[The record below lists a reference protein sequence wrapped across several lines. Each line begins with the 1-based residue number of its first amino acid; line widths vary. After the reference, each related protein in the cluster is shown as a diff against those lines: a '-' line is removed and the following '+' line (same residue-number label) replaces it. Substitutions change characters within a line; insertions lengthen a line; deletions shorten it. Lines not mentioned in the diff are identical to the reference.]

1 MKSLRLPV
9 VLAALACWAFV
20 GPFVGLLGA
29 GLAAVPAAAS
39 DPFLRNTAP
48 VRVVK
53 AAGPAVVNI
62 TTEQIVQRHS
72 SFGTFGRDPYFD
84 RFFRDFFE
92 PRGAQKVQSLGSG
105 VVIDER
111 GHILTNEHVIA
122 RADRIRVTMADG
134 REFDATVLGAD
145 PNNDIAV
152 LRAETDKKLP
162 WVAPASS
169 RDLMVGEPVI
179 AIGNP
184 FGLSN
189 SVTTG
194 VISAVNRSI
203 RTEHRTFH
211 GFLQTDASINP
222 GTSGGPLLNA
232 AGELIGINT
241 AVYGGGQGIGFAIPI
256 DVANRVVAELI
267 AHGEVSPVWLGLEFQ
282 DLTPTLR
289 EALDLDSDGNG
300 ALVNRVRRKSPAE
313 KAGIERGDV
322 VTHVEKRPVH
332 SAHEFFEMLESVTMN
347 QELQFDLLREGSP
360 LQLSLRAE
368 EIPSDLVAQLADELL
383 GLKLELDR
391 GVFVV
396 TAVRTNSGAART
408 GILAGDLVLG
418 INGQRL
424 ADGESFRRSV
434 LDLRGRSRALL
445 VVQRGTG
452 RYNVTV
458 PLV

>member
-1 MKSLRLPV
+1 MKSLRLP
-9 VLAALACWAFV
+9 LAFVALACWAC
-20 GPFVGLLGA
+20 VGLIGS
-29 GLAAVPAAAS
+29 GLALRAAAAS

-62 TTEQIVQRHS
+62 TTEQIVQRRS
-72 SFGTFGRDPYFD
+72 SFGAFGRDPTFD

-92 PRGAQKVQSLGSG
+92 PRGPATVKSLGSG
-105 VVIDER
+105 VVIDAH

-122 RADRIRVTMADG
+122 RADHIRVTMADG

-152 LRAETDKKLP
+152 LRVETDENLP
-162 WVAPASS
+162 WVEPATSN
-169 RDLMVGEPVI
+169 DLMVGEPVI

-194 VISAVNRSI
+194 VISALNRSI

-222 GTSGGPLLNA
+222 GNSGGPLLNA
-232 AGELIGINT
+232 EGKLIGINT

-256 DVANRVVAELI
+256 DVAKRVVSELI
-267 AHGEVSPVWLGLEFQ
+267 AHGEISPVWLGLEFQ
-282 DLTPTLR
+282 DLTRTLR
-289 EALDLDSDGNG
+289 EVLDLDGDGGG
-300 ALVNRVRRKSPAE
+300 ALVNRVRPGSPAA
-313 KAGIERGDV
+313 KAGVERGDV
-322 VTHVEKRPVH
+322 VTHVEKRPPH
-332 SAHEFFEMLESVTMN
+332 SAHEFFEMLESVTMH
-347 QELQFDLLREGSP
+347 QELRFDLLREGQ
-360 LQLSLRAE
+360 QLRLTLRAE
-368 EIPSDLVAQLADELL
+368 EFPPDLVSQLAVELL
-383 GLKLELDR
+383 GLSLELDR

-396 TAVRTNSGAART
+396 TAVRTGSGAART
-408 GILAGDLVLG
+408 GFQVGDFVLG
-418 INGQRL
+418 INGRQL
-424 ADGESFRRSV
+424 ADKDAFRRSV
-434 LDLRGRSRALL
+434 LDLRGRHRALL

-452 RYNVTV
+452 RYHVTV